1 MSTVIAQNGRVQIAG
16 RELPDDFWSEL
27 PTEYRKTATVLA
39 QKVDYPFTVHTP
51 EGEMNGEP
59 GDYIVTDNPPT
70 HAWPVRGSVFEATYV
85 RNDE

>member
-1 MSTVIAQNGRVQIAG
+1 MSTASILGGRAQIAG
-16 RELPDDFWSEL
+16 QDLPDDFWAE
-27 PTEYRKTATVLA
+27 PPAEFRKTATVLA
-39 QKVDYPFTVHTP
+39 RKVDYQFTVLTP

-85 RNDE
+85 KEPA